1 MQRHWI
7 LKSFSELT
15 TDELYALLRLRNEVF
30 IVEQNCPFPDLDG
43 KDQQCYHL
51 LGFDGEKGALL
62 AYTRLVPP
70 ELAYE
75 YPSIGRVA
83 TSVEARGMG
92 VGRELMHRSISEI
105 TQLYGP
111 CTMQIGAQE
120 YLRNFYESF
129 GFLQSGEGYLEDGIA
144 HIPMLRQPH

>member
-30 IVEQNCPFPDLDG
+30 IVEQNCPFPDLDN
-43 KDQQCYHL
+43 KDQQCHHL
-51 LGFDGEKGALL
+51 LGFDGEKGTLL

-70 ELAYE
+70 GLAYG
-75 YPSIGRVA
+75 YPSIGRVV
-83 TSVEARGMG
+83 TSVEARGAG
-92 VGRELMHRSISEI
+92 VGRELIQRSIREI

-111 CTMQIGAQE
+111 HTLQISAQE
-120 YLRNFYESF
+120 YLRDFYESF
-129 GFLQSGEGYLEDGIA
+129 GFLQSGEGYLEDGIE

>member
-43 KDQQCYHL
+43 RDQQCHHL
-51 LGFDGEKGALL
+51 LGFDGEKGTLL

-70 ELAYE
+70 GLAYG
-75 YPSIGRVA
+75 YPSIGRVV
-83 TSVEARGMG
+83 TSVEARGAG
-92 VGRELMHRSISEI
+92 VGRELMQRSIREI

-111 CTMQIGAQE
+111 HTLQISAQE
-120 YLRNFYESF
+120 YLRDFYESF
-129 GFLQSGEGYLEDGIA
+129 GFLQSGEGYLEDGIE